1 MENDKVLLA
10 VWGVGWFTNFEI
22 FTMSVLEQKLLSEVE
37 SVPEFLKQ
45 EVLDFVLFLKEK
57 HLKKG
62 ISKTPGVCG
71 GEACVEGTRLAV
83 WMLVEARRAGCTDE
97 EILQDYPGL
106 NSERLSSALAYAEA
120 HSEEIERAMFENAQ
134 V

>member
-1 MENDKVLLA
+1 
-10 VWGVGWFTNFEI
+10 
-22 FTMSVLEQKLLSEVE
+22 MSVLEQKLVSEVE

-71 GEACVEGTRLAV
+71 GDACVEGTRLAV

-106 NSERLSSALAYAEA
+106 NNERLSTAWAYAEA

>member
-1 MENDKVLLA
+1 
-10 VWGVGWFTNFEI
+10 
-22 FTMSVLEQKLLSEVE
+22 MSVLEQKLVREVE

-62 ISKTPGVCG
+62 IAKTPGVCG

-106 NSERLSSALAYAEA
+106 NRERLSSAWAYADE

>member
-1 MENDKVLLA
+1 VP
-10 VWGVGWFTNFEI
+10 WFGNWKI
-22 FTMSVLEQKLLSEVE
+22 FIMSVLEQQLAREVE

-45 EVLDFVLFLKEK
+45 EVLDFVMFLKEK

-62 ISKTPGVCG
+62 IQKTPGVCG
-71 GEACVEGTRLAV
+71 GEACVGETRLAV

-106 NSERLSSALAYAEA
+106 NSASLANAWAYAA
-120 HSEEIERAMFENAQ
+120 SHAEEIEEAIAENSRD
-134 V
+134 